1 MGAEDRAVRRILLV
15 VAYDGT
21 AYNGFARQ
29 SNPSCVTIEGTIDAA
44 LSDLTGEQIRV
55 IGASRTDAG
64 VHALCNYC
72 VFDTASKIPAEKFA
86 AALNVRLPE
95 DIRIRQSRQVEDTFH
110 PRNMSTIKTYEY
122 HIYNARIEDPL
133 RERYCAFTYFRL
145 DTEKMRQ
152 AAAYLVGEHDFK
164 SFANVKTTVLTTVRE
179 ILSIEIEE
187 TIIPVPHVMYSVKK
201 HQPGLQ
207 DEAREI
213 VIRVSGRGF
222 LYNMVRIIAGT
233 LMDVGRGLRTPEQV
247 KEMLDAK
254 ERTLAGP
261 TAPAKGLILTDYLIL
276 GPKPV
281 PDNEKKLDTKAQ
293 NP

>member
-1 MGAEDRAVRRILLV
+1 M
-15 VAYDGT
+15 
-21 AYNGFARQ
+21 
-29 SNPSCVTIEGTIDAA
+29 
-44 LSDLTGEQIRV
+44 
-55 IGASRTDAG
+55 
-64 VHALCNYC
+64 
-72 VFDTASKIPAEKFA
+72 
-86 AALNVRLPE
+86 
-95 DIRIRQSRQVEDTFH
+95 
-110 PRNMSTIKTYEY
+110 
-122 HIYNARIEDPL
+122 
-133 RERYCAFTYFRL
+133 
-145 DTEKMRQ
+145 
-152 AAAYLVGEHDFK
+152 
-164 SFANVKTTVLTTVRE
+164 
-179 ILSIEIEE
+179 
-187 TIIPVPHVMYSVKK
+187 MYSVKK